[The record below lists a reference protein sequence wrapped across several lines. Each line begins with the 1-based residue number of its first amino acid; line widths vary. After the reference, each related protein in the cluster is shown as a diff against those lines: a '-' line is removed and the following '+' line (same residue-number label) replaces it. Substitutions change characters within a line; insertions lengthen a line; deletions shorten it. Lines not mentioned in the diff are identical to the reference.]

1 MNKPIL
7 PNDVAWILKKLNENG
22 FEGYIVGGCVRDSI
36 MGIAP
41 HDWDMATSATPQ
53 EVKSIFN
60 HTVDTGI
67 KHGTVTVV
75 LNGENYEITT
85 YRVEGDYKD
94 CRHPSQVSF
103 TRDLHEDLLRRDF
116 TMNAIAYCQ
125 SEGYVDIFG
134 GIDDIERGVI
144 RGVGDASERFR
155 EDALRMLRAIRFSVQ
170 LDFDI
175 EEKTKEALG
184 QNTVLIEKISVE
196 RIREELT
203 KTIMGNALDRLP
215 VLWETGLLK
224 HISFDICESVE
235 KNSEKIINQLKGIE
249 KNTAMAYAV
258 FLQFIDSEK
267 TKKVLQRLKFDT
279 KTMRLAET
287 ILKDIKIQIETNPA
301 KVRKL
306 ASKIGTEA
314 LEALY
319 KVRLAGG
326 ESEAEKALENLKII
340 VENGDCISVK
350 GLALSGDDLLI
361 LGVQKG
367 KAMGNILNEIL
378 DMVLEN
384 PQMNNKENLLEFV
397 GETLIKTNEK
407 N

>member
-1 MNKPIL
+1 MNKPVL
-7 PNDVAWILKKLNENG
+7 PYDVAWILKKLNENG
-22 FEGYIVGGCVRDSI
+22 FEGYIVGGCVRDAI
-36 MGIAP
+36 MGISP
-41 HDWDMATSATPQ
+41 HDWDMTTSATPQ
-53 EVKSIFN
+53 EVKNIFS

-94 CRHPSQVSF
+94 CRHPSHVRF

-125 SEGYVDIFG
+125 NEGYVDIFG
-134 GIDDIERGVI
+134 GIEDIDRKVI

-175 EEKTKEALG
+175 EEKTKEALKENAG
-184 QNTVLIEKISVE
+184 LIEKISAE

-203 KTIMGNALDRLP
+203 KTITGNALNRLP

-224 HISFDICESVE
+224 YISLELCESLE
-235 KNSEKIINQLKGIE
+235 KNSENVIYQLNGIE

-258 FLQFIDSEK
+258 FLQYMDIAK
-267 TKKVLQRLKFDT
+267 AKKVLKSLKFDT
-279 KTMRLAET
+279 KNMRLAET
-287 ILKDIKIQIETNPA
+287 ILNNMNVKIETSPSQ
-301 KVRKL
+301 VRRL

-314 LEALY
+314 LETVY

-326 ESEAEKALENLKII
+326 EGEAEKALENLKKI
-340 VENGDCISVK
+340 VQNGDCISVK
-350 GLALSGDDLLI
+350 GLALSGDDLLS
-361 LGVQKG
+361 LGVEKG
-367 KAMGNILNEIL
+367 KAMGNILNEL
-378 DMVLEN
+378 LEMVLEN
-384 PQMNNKENLLEFV
+384 PQMNKKEILL
-397 GETLIKTNEK
+397 KTVRGNYL
-407 N
+407 

>member
-1 MNKPIL
+1 MNKPVL
-7 PNDVAWILKKLNENG
+7 PNDVAWILKKLTENG
-22 FEGYIVGGCVRDSI
+22 FEGYIVGGCVRDAI
-36 MGIAP
+36 MGIEP
-41 HDWDMATSATPQ
+41 HDWDMTTSATPQ
-53 EVKSIFN
+53 EVKNIFS

-85 YRVEGDYKD
+85 YRVEGDYQD

-134 GIDDIERGVI
+134 GIEDINKRII

-175 EEKTKEALG
+175 DETTKNALKE
-184 QNTVLIEKISVE
+184 NAELIKKISAE

-203 KTIMGNALDRLP
+203 KTITGNALNRLP

-224 HISFDICESVE
+224 YISLELCESVE
-235 KNSEKIINQLKGIE
+235 KNSEDIIYQLKGIE
-249 KNTAMAYAV
+249 KNTAMAFAV
-258 FLQFIDSEK
+258 FLQFMDIPK
-267 TKKVLQRLKFDT
+267 AKKVLQSLKFDT

-287 ILKDIKIQIETNPA
+287 ILNNMKVKIDTNPA
-301 KVRKL
+301 QVRKF

-314 LEALY
+314 LESLY
-319 KVRLAGG
+319 KVKLAGG
-326 ESEAEKALENLKII
+326 ESTAEKALETLKGV

-350 GLALSGDDLLI
+350 GLALSGDDLLSI
-361 LGVQKG
+361 GVEKG
-367 KAMGNILNEIL
+367 KAMGNILNEL
-378 DMVLEN
+378 LEMVLEN
-384 PQMNNKENLLEFV
+384 PQLNNKEILLKTV
-397 GETLIKTNEK
+397 RDKLI
-407 N
+407 

>member
-7 PNDVAWILKKLNENG
+7 PKDVAWILRKLNENG
-22 FEGYIVGGCVRDSI
+22 FEGYIVGGCVRDAI

-41 HDWDMATSATPQ
+41 HDWDMTTSATPQ
-53 EVKSIFN
+53 EIKSIFS

-75 LNGENYEITT
+75 LNRENYEITT

-134 GIDDIERGVI
+134 GIGDIESRVI

-175 EEKTKEALG
+175 EEKTKEALKE
-184 QNTVLIEKISVE
+184 NAVLIGKISAE

-203 KTIMGNALDRLP
+203 KTITGNALNHLP

-224 HISFDICESVE
+224 YISPELSQWVE
-235 KNSEKIINQLKGIE
+235 KNSENIIYQLKRIE

-258 FLQFIDSEK
+258 FLQYMDCLK
-267 TKKVLQRLKFDT
+267 AKKVLQSLKFDT

-287 ILKDIKIQIETNPA
+287 ILNNMKVQIETNPVQ
-301 KVRKL
+301 VRKL

-314 LEALY
+314 LENLY

-326 ESEAEKALENLKII
+326 VSEAEKALEILKSI
-340 VENGDCISVK
+340 VKNGDCISVK
-350 GLALSGDDLLI
+350 GLALSGDDLLGM
-361 LGVQKG
+361 GVEKG
-367 KAMGNILNEIL
+367 KAMGNILKEL
-378 DMVLEN
+378 LELVLEN
-384 PQMNNKENLLEFV
+384 PQL
-397 GETLIKTNEK
+397 NEK
-407 N
+407 EILKKTVRENYL

>member
-1 MNKPIL
+1 MNKPDL

-22 FEGYIVGGCVRDSI
+22 FEGYIVGGCVRDAI

-41 HDWDMATSATPQ
+41 HDWDMTTSATPQ
-53 EVKSIFN
+53 EIKSIFN

-94 CRHPSQVSF
+94 CRHPSHVSF

-134 GIDDIERGVI
+134 GIEDIDRKII

-170 LDFDI
+170 LDFEI
-175 EEKTKEALG
+175 EEKTKEALKE
-184 QNTVLIEKISVE
+184 NAALIEKISAE

-203 KTIMGNALDRLP
+203 KTITGNALNRLP

-224 HISFDICESVE
+224 YISIELCESVE
-235 KNSEKIINQLKGIE
+235 KNSENIIYQLKRIE

-258 FLQFIDSEK
+258 FLQYLDSSK
-267 TKKVLQRLKFDT
+267 AKKVLQSLKFDT
-279 KTMRLAET
+279 KTMRLTET
-287 ILKDIKIQIETNPA
+287 VLNNMQVEIEINPA
-301 KVRKL
+301 QVRRF

-314 LEALY
+314 LAALF
-319 KVRLAGG
+319 KVRFAGR
-326 ESEAEKALENLKII
+326 EVEAEKALEILKRI

-350 GLALSGDDLLI
+350 GLALSGDDLLEM
-361 LGVQKG
+361 GVEKG
-367 KAMGNILNEIL
+367 KAMGNILNKLLEI
-378 DMVLEN
+378 VLEN
-384 PQMNNKENLLEFV
+384 PQL
-397 GETLIKTNEK
+397 NEK
-407 N
+407 EVLLKIVRENYL

>member
-1 MNKPIL
+1 MNKPNL
-7 PNDVAWILKKLNENG
+7 PDDVAWILKKLNENG
-22 FEGYIVGGCVRDSI
+22 FEGYIVGGCVRDAI
-36 MGIAP
+36 MGIPP
-41 HDWDMATSATPQ
+41 HDWDMTTSATPQ

-85 YRVEGDYKD
+85 YRIEGDYKD
-94 CRHPSQVSF
+94 CRHPSHVSF

-134 GIDDIERGVI
+134 GIEDIERKVI

-175 EEKTKEALG
+175 EEKTKEALKE
-184 QNTVLIEKISVE
+184 NAVLIEKISAE

-203 KTIMGNALDRLP
+203 KTITGNALNRLP
-215 VLWETGLLK
+215 VLWKTGLLK
-224 HISFDICESVE
+224 HISIDLCESVE
-235 KNSEKIINQLKGIE
+235 KNSENIIYQLKKIE

-258 FLQFIDSEK
+258 FLQYMDSSK
-267 TKKVLQRLKFDT
+267 AKKVLQSLKFDT

-287 ILKDIKIQIETNPA
+287 ILNNMKAEIENNHA
-301 KVRKL
+301 QVRRI

-319 KVRLAGG
+319 KVKLAGG
-326 ESEAEKALENLKII
+326 EREAEKALETLKSII
-340 VENGDCISVK
+340 ANGDCISVK
-350 GLALSGDDLLI
+350 GLALSGEDLMN
-361 LGVQKG
+361 LGVEKG
-367 KAMGNILNEIL
+367 KAMGNILNGLLE
-378 DMVLEN
+378 MVLEN
-384 PQMNNKENLLEFV
+384 PKL
-397 GETLIKTNEK
+397 NEK
-407 N
+407 EILQKTVRENYL

>member
-1 MNKPIL
+1 
-7 PNDVAWILKKLNENG
+7 
-22 FEGYIVGGCVRDSI
+22 
-36 MGIAP
+36 
-41 HDWDMATSATPQ
+41 
-53 EVKSIFN
+53 
-60 HTVDTGI
+60 
-67 KHGTVTVV
+67 
-75 LNGENYEITT
+75 
-85 YRVEGDYKD
+85 
-94 CRHPSQVSF
+94 
-103 TRDLHEDLLRRDF
+103 
-116 TMNAIAYCQ
+116 
-125 SEGYVDIFG
+125 
-134 GIDDIERGVI
+134 
-144 RGVGDASERFR
+144 
-155 EDALRMLRAIRFSVQ
+155 
-170 LDFDI
+170 
-175 EEKTKEALG
+175 
-184 QNTVLIEKISVE
+184 
-196 RIREELT
+196 
-203 KTIMGNALDRLP
+203 
-215 VLWETGLLK
+215 
-224 HISFDICESVE
+224 
-235 KNSEKIINQLKGIE
+235 
-249 KNTAMAYAV
+249 MAYAV

>member
-7 PNDVAWILKKLNENG
+7 PKDVAWILKKLNENG
-22 FEGYIVGGCVRDSI
+22 FEGYIVGGCVRDAI
-36 MGIAP
+36 MGITP
-41 HDWDMATSATPQ
+41 HDWDMTTSATPQ
-53 EVKSIFN
+53 EVKAIFS

-85 YRVEGDYKD
+85 YRVEGDYED
-94 CRHPSQVSF
+94 CRHPSHVSF

-134 GIDDIERGVI
+134 GIEDIDSRLI
-144 RGVGDASERFR
+144 RGVGEASERFR

-175 EEKTKEALG
+175 EEKTKEALKENAG
-184 QNTVLIEKISVE
+184 LIEKISAE

-203 KTIMGNALDRLP
+203 KTITGNALNRLP

-224 HISFDICESVE
+224 YISSELCESAE
-235 KNSEKIINQLKGIE
+235 KNSEMLIHQLNGME

-258 FLQFIDSEK
+258 LLQYMDNQK
-267 TKKVLQRLKFDT
+267 AKKVLKSLKFDT
-279 KTMRLAET
+279 KTLRLAENVLDN
-287 ILKDIKIQIETNPA
+287 IDVHIEATPA
-301 KVRKL
+301 KVRKF
-306 ASKIGTEA
+306 AAKIGTEA
-314 LEALY
+314 LEVLY
-319 KVRLAGG
+319 KVRIAGG
-326 ESEAEKALENLKII
+326 ESEAEKALEILSSVMK
-340 VENGDCISVK
+340 NGDCISVK
-350 GLALSGDDLLI
+350 GLALSGDDLLGMGI
-361 LGVQKG
+361 EKG
-367 KAMGNILNEIL
+367 KAVGRILNELL

-384 PQMNNKENLLEFV
+384 PQLNNKETLLKTV
-397 GETLIKTNEK
+397 RETLI
-407 N
+407 

>member
-22 FEGYIVGGCVRDSI
+22 FEGYIVGGCVRDAI
-36 MGIAP
+36 MGIEP
-41 HDWDMATSATPQ
+41 HDWDMTTSATPQ
-53 EVKSIFN
+53 EVKNIFS

-85 YRVEGDYKD
+85 YRVEGEYED
-94 CRHPSQVSF
+94 CRHPSHVSF

-134 GIDDIERGVI
+134 GIEDINKKVI

-155 EDALRMLRAIRFSVQ
+155 EDALRMLRAVRFSVQ

-175 EEKTKEALG
+175 EATTKEALKE
-184 QNTVLIEKISVE
+184 NAELIEKISAE

-203 KTIMGNALDRLP
+203 KTITGNALNRLP

-224 HISFDICESVE
+224 HISLELCESVE
-235 KNSEKIINQLKGIE
+235 KNSEYIIYHLNGIE
-249 KNTAMAYAV
+249 KNTAMAYAA
-258 FLQFIDSEK
+258 FLQFMDVDK
-267 TKKVLQRLKFDT
+267 AKKVLQSLKFDT

-287 ILKDIKIQIETNPA
+287 VLNNMKVEIETNSA
-301 KVRKL
+301 QVRKF
-306 ASKIGTEA
+306 AAKIGTEA
-314 LEALY
+314 LETLY
-319 KVRLAGG
+319 KVKLAGG
-326 ESEAEKALENLKII
+326 ENAAEKALGTLKSV

-350 GLALSGDDLLI
+350 GLALSGEDLMCI
-361 LGVQKG
+361 GVEKG
-367 KAMGNILNEIL
+367 KAIGNILNEL
-378 DMVLEN
+378 LEMVLKN
-384 PQMNNKENLLEFV
+384 PQMNNKEALLKTV
-397 GETLIKTNEK
+397 RDKLI
-407 N
+407 